1 MRNKLRISLFMLEDR
16 TEDKTDVQLDKLHKN
31 S

>member
-1 MRNKLRISLFMLEDR
+1 MRNKLRISLFALEDR
-16 TEDKTDVQLDKLHKN
+16 TEDKTDVQLDELHKN